1 MTINLSHDKNY
12 LQCGVIMSDNIFIN
26 HLNHIHG
33 NFLTDLLV
41 KITLMNNFAGPTTRR
56 CEECLRVESDRTTEL
71 HRFIGCKSH
80 QSWLMIIL
88 HWTQCFTR
96 ERRLMGESA
105 NTFTTEIKVEWLP
118 CDEREVDFS
127 LVLWKTLLW
136 PAYMRVSFMDV

>member
-56 CEECLRVESDRTTEL
+56 HEECYSQNMEL
-71 HRFIGCKSH
+71 G
-80 QSWLMIIL
+80 
-88 HWTQCFTR
+88 
-96 ERRLMGESA
+96 
-105 NTFTTEIKVEWLP
+105 
-118 CDEREVDFS
+118 
-127 LVLWKTLLW
+127 VLECNLTK
-136 PAYMRVSFMDV
+136 